1 MSTKNR
7 NKWEKIIWIV
17 IIVVLIGSMVLVPL
31 LQVLV

>member
-7 NKWEKIIWIV
+7 NKWEKLIWIV